1 MDFVSDQTH
10 WPNEVNPSRFIR
22 EGAWH
27 GLDITN
33 MRSFLEVA
41 RCQSFTKA
49 AENLG
54 YVQSSIT
61 AQIQK
66 LENEYGVVLFE
77 RYGRSIRLTSAGE
90 QLQETFVRILE
101 LYDDSKRLIA
111 RHAKGNLEIGT
122 IESLM
127 AFFLLPVFHRFLQS
141 FPDINLQVS
150 EQVET
155 NILKLVRAGTLDF
168 GIILDQRMEDDD
180 IEFIA
185 IREEPLVLVAEP
197 GHPLCSM
204 EEIGVSELDGQFLI
218 VTEQGCTY
226 RAAFERLLGHH
237 GVTYHIHHE
246 FGSLEAIKQCV
257 GYGLGIALVPR
268 ITVTRELADRR
279 LIALP
284 FTHPDIVF
292 YTQIVH
298 HKKKWLSPAVRHLI
312 HLVSEMGT
320 APLPSTLSS
329 QV

>member
-1 MDFVSDQTH
+1 MDL
-10 WPNEVNPSRFIR
+10 IY
-22 EGAWH
+22 
-27 GLDITN
+27 

-77 RYGRSIRLTSAGE
+77 RYGRSMQLTSAGE
-90 QLQETFVRILE
+90 QLRDTFVRIVE
-101 LYDDSKRLIA
+101 IYDDSKRLIA
-111 RHAKGNLEIGT
+111 RQAKGNLEIGT

-127 AFFLLPVFHRFLQS
+127 AFMLPPVFHRFLKT
-141 FPDINLQVS
+141 FPEINLQVS
-150 EQVET
+150 ELDEIR
-155 NILKLVRAGTLDF
+155 ILQSIRSGLLDL
-168 GIILDQRMEDDD
+168 GILLDRRIVDDD
-180 IEFIA
+180 IESIP

-197 GHPLCSM
+197 GHPLCSST
-204 EEIGVSELDGQFLI
+204 EIGVAELDGQFLI

-226 RAAFERLLGHH
+226 RAAFERLLGQS
-237 GVTYHIHHE
+237 GITYHIHHE

-268 ITVTRELADRR
+268 IAVTRELADGR
-279 LIALP
+279 LVALP
-284 FTHPDIVF
+284 FMHPDIIF

-298 HKKKWLSPAVRHLI
+298 HKKKWLNPATRHLI
-312 HLVSEMGT
+312 QLLSELGSGIDSDILSP
-320 APLPSTLSS
+320 ALPSS
-329 QV
+329 